1 MWESTI
7 LCSTIQSM
15 ANVFLSVVGHSDPDG
30 NPRSEA
36 ALKPDNGPLL
46 ATLFDPRGGLVCEGI
61 RFDRVWLL
69 CCDVPGKSEMFDKA
83 NQVKGR
89 IEELHAESGLEV
101 PRCEILRLQCDPSDI
116 ENCLDAVQ
124 ATLEGRLRTGDQV
137 HIGMSSGSI
146 GFQAAWYELTSW
158 GILPGATC
166 WRALNPLYVKGRRV
180 VRQDTTRHLRQQYV
194 ERGLDSLSTDHLY
207 DASVSFRAAS
217 LATPEAQ
224 GPSSLLMSLSNAA
237 YALHVWDSGDWR
249 AARQKLQAALRTRS
263 FPTELRDHVILLLS
277 LVPEGGRKDERL
289 TNQGLMK
296 SAYAVYGS
304 LSRKFYQ
311 RDYENLATRAR
322 SCFERIVK
330 SYHSAHGEAL
340 RRIGVDV
347 FDREDSRP
355 EKALWWAN
363 EVGNIL
369 SLAKDVYAHP
379 SVAVGERI
387 TRKWTLPEN
396 VERTDVPLTAGFWSR
411 LHELYFEPLCSDD
424 RDGHERPVTFAEL
437 VNNSAE
443 LHFGRPPMEREQAQK
458 ILGHL
463 RKVFAFVALGTENP
477 ESFSASEDTPYGHHS
492 FRRLSQLAKSAL
504 RGAT

>member
-1 MWESTI
+1 
-7 LCSTIQSM
+7 M

-237 YALHVWDSGDWR
+237 YALHVWD
-249 AARQKLQAALRTRS
+249 
-263 FPTELRDHVILLLS
+263 
-277 LVPEGGRKDERL
+277 
-289 TNQGLMK
+289 
-296 SAYAVYGS
+296 
-304 LSRKFYQ
+304 
-311 RDYENLATRAR
+311 LATGVRRDKSFKLLFELAR
-322 SCFERIVK
+322 F
-330 SYHSAHGEAL
+330 
-340 RRIGVDV
+340 
-347 FDREDSRP
+347 
-355 EKALWWAN
+355 
-363 EVGNIL
+363 
-369 SLAKDVYAHP
+369 
-379 SVAVGERI
+379 
-387 TRKWTLPEN
+387 
-396 VERTDVPLTAGFWSR
+396 
-411 LHELYFEPLCSDD
+411 
-424 RDGHERPVTFAEL
+424 
-437 VNNSAE
+437 
-443 LHFGRPPMEREQAQK
+443 PP
-458 ILGHL
+458 
-463 RKVFAFVALGTENP
+463 NC
-477 ESFSASEDTPYGHHS
+477 
-492 FRRLSQLAKSAL
+492 
-504 RGAT
+504 ATM